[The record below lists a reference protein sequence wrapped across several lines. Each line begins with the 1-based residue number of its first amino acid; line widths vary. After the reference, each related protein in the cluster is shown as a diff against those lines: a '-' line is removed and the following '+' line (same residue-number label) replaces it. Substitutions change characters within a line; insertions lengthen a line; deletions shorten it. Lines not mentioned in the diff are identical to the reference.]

1 MQISNKIIY
10 WRDFMEINYAALGK
24 RVKEIR
30 KEHKMSQEQLAK
42 RIGVSVPHMSNI
54 ENGKT
59 KFSLNVLIDLAN
71 ALEVT
76 PDVLLLDQ
84 VNLKGKTQCMILE
97 EIDRQLAGCTLAQM
111 TMIEEIVHNTKKL
124 LKQYDKKIKE
134 KK

>member
-1 MQISNKIIY
+1 
-10 WRDFMEINYAALGK
+10 MEINYAALGK